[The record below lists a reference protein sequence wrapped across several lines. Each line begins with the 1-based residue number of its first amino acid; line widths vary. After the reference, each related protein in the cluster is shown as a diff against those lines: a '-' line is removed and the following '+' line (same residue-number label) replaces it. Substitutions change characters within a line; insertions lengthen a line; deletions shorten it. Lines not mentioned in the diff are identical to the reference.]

1 MKISSIKS
9 HVLRYE
15 LDKELGYSQQYYKHR
30 TAHLVEIETDEGIT
44 GWGECFGPGN
54 IALANKYIVEKVIQ
68 PLIIGEDPINKEY
81 IWHKVYNLLRDSGQK
96 GMPIQALSGI
106 DIALWD
112 ILAKKAKLPLYQLLG
127 GKTNNKIPVYGYGMM
142 LQKKSVE
149 ELCELFKKEANQIKE
164 KNFKAMKMKVG
175 LGPKEDLK
183 LVSAVREAIGDD
195 FKLMVDA
202 NHAYNKNDA
211 LYVGRGLDEMEIYWF
226 EEPVAPEDYDGYKEL
241 KEKLKTNIA
250 GGEAEFTKYGWNQL
264 IKNNC
269 IDIAQPEVCGL
280 GGITEYLKVSA
291 LAQSNFIP
299 IVNHVWGSALSVA
312 VNLHLL
318 TSLPD
323 MPGGL
328 FPAKSMLEFDTTE
341 KNIFITD
348 LAEEKF
354 SILGSISARRH
365 LYFSKTNSVHV
376 FAQRILHLSLNSEF
390 CWECCSTSSPR

>member
-328 FPAKSMLEFDTTE
+328 FPTKSMLEFDTTE

-354 SILGSISARRH
+354 SILDQVKDEDG
-365 LYFSKTNSVHV
+365 
-376 FAQRILHLSLNSEF
+376 FASPLENIGIGINPKKEF
-390 CWECCSTSSPR
+390 IKEYEYNG

>member
-127 GKTNNKIPVYGYGMM
+127 GKTNSKIPVYGYGMM

-183 LVSAVREAIGDD
+183 LVSSVREAIGND

-211 LYVGRGLDEMEIYWF
+211 LYVGKGLDEMEIYWF
-226 EEPVAPEDYDGYKEL
+226 EEPVAPEDYNGYKEL

-250 GGEAEFTKYGWNQL
+250 GGEAEFTKYGWNEL

-328 FPAKSMLEFDTTE
+328 FPTKSMLEFDTTE

-354 SILGSISARRH
+354 SILDQVKDKDG
-365 LYFSKTNSVHV
+365 
-376 FAQRILHLSLNSEF
+376 FASPLENIGIGINPKKEF
-390 CWECCSTSSPR
+390 IKEYEYNG

>member
-183 LVSAVREAIGDD
+183 LVSAVSEAIGDD

-250 GGEAEFTKYGWNQL
+250 GGEAEFTKYGWNEL

-328 FPAKSMLEFDTTE
+328 FPTKSMLEFDTTE

-348 LAEEKF
+348 LAEENF
-354 SILGSISARRH
+354 SILDQVKDKDG
-365 LYFSKTNSVHV
+365 
-376 FAQRILHLSLNSEF
+376 FASPLENIGIGINPKKEF
-390 CWECCSTSSPR
+390 IKEYEYNG

>member
-54 IALANKYIVEKVIQ
+54 IALANKYIVERVIQ
-68 PLIIGEDPINKEY
+68 PLITGENPINKEY

-127 GKTNNKIPVYGYGMM
+127 GKTNSKIPVYGYGMM

-183 LVSAVREAIGDD
+183 LVSAVRDAIGDD

-241 KEKLKTNIA
+241 KERLKTNIA

-348 LAEEKF
+348 LTEEKF
-354 SILGSISARRH
+354 SILDQVKDEDG
-365 LYFSKTNSVHV
+365 
-376 FAQRILHLSLNSEF
+376 FASPLENIGIGINPKKEF
-390 CWECCSTSSPR
+390 IKEYEYNG

>member
-127 GKTNNKIPVYGYGMM
+127 GKTNSKIPVYGYGMM

-183 LVSAVREAIGDD
+183 LVSAVREAIGND

-250 GGEAEFTKYGWNQL
+250 GGEAEFTKYGWNEL

-328 FPAKSMLEFDTTE
+328 FPTKSMLEFDTTE

-354 SILGSISARRH
+354 SILDQVKDKDG
-365 LYFSKTNSVHV
+365 
-376 FAQRILHLSLNSEF
+376 FA
-390 CWECCSTSSPR
+390 SPLENIGIGINPKKDFIKEYEYNG

>member
-1 MKISSIKS
+1 MKIISIKS

-15 LDKELGYSQQYYKHR
+15 LEKEIGYSQQYYKYR

-54 IALANKYIVEKVIQ
+54 IALANKFIVEKVIQ
-68 PLIIGEDPINKEY
+68 PLIKGEDPTNKEY

-96 GMPIQALSGI
+96 GMPIQALSGV

-112 ILAKKAKLPLYQLLG
+112 ILSKKAKLPLYQLVG
-127 GKTNNKIPVYGYGMM
+127 GKTNDKIPVYGYGMM
-142 LQKKSVE
+142 LQKKPVS
-149 ELCELFKKEANQIKE
+149 ELIELFKDEAKKIKE
-164 KNFKAMKMKVG
+164 KKFKAMKMKIG
-175 LGPKEDLK
+175 LGPTEDLK
-183 LVSAVREAIGDD
+183 LVKAVRDEIGKD
-195 FKLMVDA
+195 FTLMVDA
-202 NHAYNKNDA
+202 NHAYNVNDA
-211 LYVGRGLDEMEIYWF
+211 MYVGKGLDEMDIYWF

-241 KEKLKTNIA
+241 KDNLKTNIA

-264 IKNNC
+264 IKNRC

-291 LAQSNFIP
+291 LAQSNFVP
-299 IVNHVWGSALSVA
+299 IINHVWGSALSVA

-318 TSLPD
+318 TSMPD

-328 FPAKSMLEFDTTE
+328 FPSKPMLEFDTTS

-354 SILGSISARRH
+354 SILDQVKNNDG
-365 LYFSKTNSVHV
+365 FV
-376 FAQRILHLSLNSEF
+376 
-390 CWECCSTSSPR
+390 SPLEAIGIGINPNKDFIKKYEIKE

>member
-1 MKISSIKS
+1 MKITSIKS

-15 LDKELGYSQQYYKHR
+15 LDRELGYSQQYYKYR

-54 IALANKYIVEKVIQ
+54 IALANKFIVEKVIQ
-68 PLIIGEDPINKEY
+68 PIIKGENPTNKEY
-81 IWHKVYNLLRDSGQK
+81 LWHKVYNLLRDSGQK

-112 ILAKKAKLPLYQLLG
+112 ILSKKANLPLYQLLG
-127 GKTNNKIPVYGYGMM
+127 GKCNNKIPVYGYGMM
-142 LQKKSVE
+142 LQNKPVDQ
-149 ELCELFKKEANQIKE
+149 LIELFQKEAKEIKE
-164 KNFKAMKMKVG
+164 KNFKAMKMKIG
-175 LGPKEDLK
+175 IGPKNDLK
-183 LVSAVREAIGDD
+183 LVKAVRDAVGPEY
-195 FKLMVDA
+195 KLMVDA
-202 NHAYNKNDA
+202 NHAYNLNDA
-211 LYVGRGLDEMEIYWF
+211 LYVGRGLDDMNIYWF
-226 EEPVAPEDYDGYKEL
+226 EEPVAPEDYEGYREL
-241 KEKLKTNIA
+241 KKKLKTNVA

-264 IKNNC
+264 IKNKC

-299 IVNHVWGSALSVA
+299 IINHVWGSAVSVA

-318 TSLPD
+318 TAQPD

-328 FPAKSMLEFDTTE
+328 FPFKSMLEFDTTD

-348 LAEEKF
+348 LCNESFSVLDQVKKNDGYVKPIENVGIGINPNKDFIKKF
-354 SILGSISARRH
+354 EI
-365 LYFSKTNSVHV
+365 N
-376 FAQRILHLSLNSEF
+376 E
-390 CWECCSTSSPR
+390 

>member
-1 MKISSIKS
+1 MKITSIKS

-15 LDKELGYSQQYYKHR
+15 LDKELGYSQQYYNHR
-30 TAHLVEIETDEGIT
+30 TAHLVEVETDEGIT

-68 PLIIGEDPINKEY
+68 PLIKGDNPLKKEY

-112 ILAKKAKLPLYQLLG
+112 ILAKKSNLPLYQLIG
-127 GKTNNKIPVYGYGMM
+127 GKTNDKIPVYGYGMM
-142 LQKKSVE
+142 LQKKTVD
-149 ELCELFKKEANQIKE
+149 ELCELFKNEANQIKE
-164 KNFKAMKMKVG
+164 KNFKAMKMKIG
-175 LGPKEDLK
+175 MGPKEDLK
-183 LVSAVREAIGDD
+183 LVSAVRDTIGSE

-211 LYVGRGLDEMEIYWF
+211 LYVGKGLDEMNIYWF

-264 IKNNC
+264 LKNNC

-318 TSLPD
+318 TTLPD

-328 FPAKSMLEFDTTE
+328 FPTKSMLEFDTTE

-354 SILGSISARRH
+354 SILDQVKNKNG
-365 LYFSKTNSVHV
+365 
-376 FAQRILHLSLNSEF
+376 FA
-390 CWECCSTSSPR
+390 SPLENIGIGINPNKDFIKKYEYNG

>member
-15 LDKELGYSQQYYKHR
+15 LDKEL
-30 TAHLVEIETDEGIT
+30 
-44 GWGECFGPGN
+44 ECFGPGN

-183 LVSAVREAIGDD
+183 LVSAVREVIGND

-211 LYVGRGLDEMEIYWF
+211 LYVGKGLDEMEIYWF

-264 IKNNC
+264 IKYNC

-328 FPAKSMLEFDTTE
+328 FPTKSMLEFDTTE

-354 SILGSISARRH
+354 SILDQVKDKNG
-365 LYFSKTNSVHV
+365 
-376 FAQRILHLSLNSEF
+376 FA
-390 CWECCSTSSPR
+390 SPLENIGIGINPKKDFIKEYTYNG

>member
-1 MKISSIKS
+1 MKINSIKS

-30 TAHLVEIETDEGIT
+30 TAHLVEVETDEGIT

-142 LQKKSVE
+142 LQKKTVE

-175 LGPKEDLK
+175 LGPKDDLK
-183 LVSAVREAIGDD
+183 LVSAVREAIGDN

-211 LYVGRGLDEMEIYWF
+211 LYVGRGLDEMDIYWF
-226 EEPVAPEDYDGYKEL
+226 EEPVAPEDYDSYKEL

-280 GGITEYLKVSA
+280 GGITEYLKISA
-291 LAQSNFIP
+291 LAQANFIP

-328 FPAKSMLEFDTTE
+328 FPTKSMLEFDTTE

-354 SILGSISARRH
+354 SILDQVKDKNGFASPLESIGIGINPKKDFIKE
-365 LYFSKTNSVHV
+365 YEYNG
-376 FAQRILHLSLNSEF
+376 
-390 CWECCSTSSPR
+390 

>member
-1 MKISSIKS
+1 MKINSIKS

-30 TAHLVEIETDEGIT
+30 TAHLVEVETDEGIT

-142 LQKKSVE
+142 LQKKTVE

-175 LGPKEDLK
+175 LGPKDDLK
-183 LVSAVREAIGDD
+183 LVSAVREAIGDN

-211 LYVGRGLDEMEIYWF
+211 LYVGRGLDEMDIYWF
-226 EEPVAPEDYDGYKEL
+226 EEPVAPEDYDSYKEL

-280 GGITEYLKVSA
+280 GGITEYLKISA
-291 LAQSNFIP
+291 LAQANFIP

-328 FPAKSMLEFDTTE
+328 FPTKSMLEFDTTE

-354 SILGSISARRH
+354 SILDQVKDKNG
-365 LYFSKTNSVHV
+365 
-376 FAQRILHLSLNSEF
+376 FA
-390 CWECCSTSSPR
+390 SPLENIGIGINPKKDFIKEYEYNG

>member
-1 MKISSIKS
+1 MKITSIKS

-30 TAHLVEIETDEGIT
+30 TAHLVEVETDEGIT

-68 PLIIGEDPINKEY
+68 PLIKGDDPLKKEY

-112 ILAKKAKLPLYQLLG
+112 ILAKKSNLPLYQLLG
-127 GKTNNKIPVYGYGMM
+127 GKTNDKIPVYGYGMM
-142 LQKKSVE
+142 LQKKTVE
-149 ELCELFKKEANQIKE
+149 ELCELFKNEASQIKE
-164 KNFKAMKMKVG
+164 KNFKAMKMKIG
-175 LGPKEDLK
+175 MGPKEDLK
-183 LVSAVREAIGDD
+183 LVSAVRDTIGSE

-211 LYVGRGLDEMEIYWF
+211 LYVGKGLDEMNIYWF

-264 IKNNC
+264 LKNNC

-318 TSLPD
+318 TTLPD

-328 FPAKSMLEFDTTE
+328 FPTKSMLEFDTTE

-354 SILGSISARRH
+354 SILDQVKNKNG
-365 LYFSKTNSVHV
+365 
-376 FAQRILHLSLNSEF
+376 FA
-390 CWECCSTSSPR
+390 SPLENIGIGINPNKDFIKKYEYNG

>member
-127 GKTNNKIPVYGYGMM
+127 GKTNSKIPVYGYGMM

-183 LVSAVREAIGDD
+183 LVSAVREVIGND

-328 FPAKSMLEFDTTE
+328 FPTKSMLEFDTTE

-354 SILGSISARRH
+354 SILDQVKDKDG
-365 LYFSKTNSVHV
+365 
-376 FAQRILHLSLNSEF
+376 FA
-390 CWECCSTSSPR
+390 SPLENIGIGINPKKDFIKEYEYNG

>member
-1 MKISSIKS
+1 MKITSIKS

-30 TAHLVEIETDEGIT
+30 TAHLVEVETDEGIT

-68 PLIIGEDPINKEY
+68 PLIKGDNPLKKEY

-112 ILAKKAKLPLYQLLG
+112 ILAKKSNLPLYQLLG
-127 GKTNNKIPVYGYGMM
+127 GKTNDKIPVYGYGMM
-142 LQKKSVE
+142 LQKKTVD
-149 ELCELFKKEANQIKE
+149 ELCETFKNEANQIKE
-164 KNFKAMKMKVG
+164 KNFKAMKMKIG
-175 LGPKEDLK
+175 MGPKEDLK
-183 LVSAVREAIGDD
+183 LVSAVRDTIGSE

-211 LYVGRGLDEMEIYWF
+211 LYVGKGLDEMNIYWF

-264 IKNNC
+264 LKNNC

-318 TSLPD
+318 TTLPD

-328 FPAKSMLEFDTTE
+328 FPTKSMLEFDTTE

-354 SILGSISARRH
+354 SILDQVKNKNG
-365 LYFSKTNSVHV
+365 
-376 FAQRILHLSLNSEF
+376 FA
-390 CWECCSTSSPR
+390 SPLENIGIGINPNKDFIKKYEYYG

>member
-30 TAHLVEIETDEGIT
+30 TAHLVEIETDDGIT

-127 GKTNNKIPVYGYGMM
+127 GKTNSKIPVYGYGMM

-183 LVSAVREAIGDD
+183 LVSAVREAIGNN

-211 LYVGRGLDEMEIYWF
+211 LYVGKGLDEMEIYWF

-328 FPAKSMLEFDTTE
+328 FPTKSMLEFDTTE

-354 SILGSISARRH
+354 SILDQVKDEDG
-365 LYFSKTNSVHV
+365 
-376 FAQRILHLSLNSEF
+376 FASPLENIGIGINPKKEF
-390 CWECCSTSSPR
+390 IKEYEYNG

>member
-1 MKISSIKS
+1 MKITSIKS

-30 TAHLVEIETDEGIT
+30 TAHLVELETDEGIT

-68 PLIIGEDPINKEY
+68 PLIKGDNPLKKEY

-112 ILAKKAKLPLYQLLG
+112 ILAKKSNLPLYQLLG

-142 LQKKSVE
+142 LQKKTVQ
-149 ELCELFKKEANQIKE
+149 ELCELFKNEASQIKE
-164 KNFKAMKMKVG
+164 KNFKAMKMKIG
-175 LGPKEDLK
+175 MGPKEDLK
-183 LVSAVREAIGDD
+183 LVSAVRDTIGSE

-211 LYVGRGLDEMEIYWF
+211 LYVGKGLDEMNIYWF

-312 VNLHLL
+312 VHLHLL
-318 TSLPD
+318 TTLPD

-328 FPAKSMLEFDTTE
+328 FPTKSMLEFDTTE

-354 SILGSISARRH
+354 SILDQVKIKNG
-365 LYFSKTNSVHV
+365 
-376 FAQRILHLSLNSEF
+376 FA
-390 CWECCSTSSPR
+390 SPLENIGIGINPNKDFIKKYEYNG

>member
-15 LDKELGYSQQYYKHR
+15 LDNELGYSQQYYKHR
-30 TAHLVEIETDEGIT
+30 TAHLVEVVTDEGIT

-54 IALANKYIVEKVIQ
+54 IAFANKYIVEKVIQ
-68 PLIIGEDPINKEY
+68 PLIIGEDPTSKEY

-112 ILAKKAKLPLYQLLG
+112 ILAKKSKLPLYQLLG

-142 LQKKSVE
+142 LQKKSLQ
-149 ELCELFKKEANQIKE
+149 ELCDLFKQEASQIKE
-164 KNFKAMKMKVG
+164 KNFKAMKMKIG
-175 LGPKEDLK
+175 LGPKEDLI
-183 LVSAVREAIGDD
+183 LVRAVRDAIGEN

-202 NHAYNKNDA
+202 NHAYNKSDA
-211 LYVGRGLDEMEIYWF
+211 LYVGRGLDEMKIYWF
-226 EEPVAPEDYDGYKEL
+226 EEPVAPEDYEGYKEL
-241 KEKLKTNIA
+241 REKLNINIA

-264 IKNNC
+264 IKNKC

-299 IVNHVWGSALSVA
+299 IVNHVWGSAISIA

-318 TSLPD
+318 SSQPD
-323 MPGGL
+323 LPGGL
-328 FPAKSMLEFDTTE
+328 FPSKSMLEFDTTE

-348 LAEEKF
+348 LPKEKF
-354 SILGSISARRH
+354 SILEQVKNNDGYATVLESPGIGISP
-365 LYFSKTNSVHV
+365 SK
-376 FAQRILHLSLNSEF
+376 EF
-390 CWECCSTSSPR
+390 LKEFEVNE

>member
-9 HVLRYE
+9 HILRYE

-183 LVSAVREAIGDD
+183 LVSAVREAIGND

-211 LYVGRGLDEMEIYWF
+211 LYVGKGLDEMEIYWF

-328 FPAKSMLEFDTTE
+328 FPTKSMLEFDTTE

-354 SILGSISARRH
+354 SILDQVKDKDG
-365 LYFSKTNSVHV
+365 
-376 FAQRILHLSLNSEF
+376 FA
-390 CWECCSTSSPR
+390 SPLENIGIGINPKKDFIKEYEYNG

>member
-1 MKISSIKS
+1 MKITSVKS

-127 GKTNNKIPVYGYGMM
+127 GKTNSKIPVYGYGMM

-183 LVSAVREAIGDD
+183 LVSAVREVIGND

-250 GGEAEFTKYGWNQL
+250 GGEAEFTKYGWNEL

-299 IVNHVWGSALSVA
+299 VVNHVWGSALSVA

-328 FPAKSMLEFDTTE
+328 FPTKSMLEFDTTE

-354 SILGSISARRH
+354 SILDQVKDKDG
-365 LYFSKTNSVHV
+365 
-376 FAQRILHLSLNSEF
+376 FA
-390 CWECCSTSSPR
+390 SPLENIGIGINPKKDFIKEYEYNG

>member
-1 MKISSIKS
+1 MKIISIKS

-30 TAHLVEIETDEGIT
+30 TAHLVEVETDEGIT

-68 PLIIGEDPINKEY
+68 PLIKGDDPLNKEY

-112 ILAKKAKLPLYQLLG
+112 ILAKKSNLPLYQLLG
-127 GKTNNKIPVYGYGMM
+127 GKTNDKIPVYGYGMM
-142 LQKKSVE
+142 LQKKTVD
-149 ELCELFKKEANQIKE
+149 ELCELFKNEASQIKE
-164 KNFKAMKMKVG
+164 KNFKAMKMKIG
-175 LGPKEDLK
+175 MGPKEDLK
-183 LVSAVREAIGDD
+183 LVSAVRDTIGSE

-211 LYVGRGLDEMEIYWF
+211 LYVGRGLDEMNIYWF
-226 EEPVAPEDYDGYKEL
+226 EEPVAPEDYESYKEL
-241 KEKLKTNIA
+241 KQKLKTNIA

-318 TSLPD
+318 TTLPD

-328 FPAKSMLEFDTTE
+328 FPTKSMLEFDTTE

-354 SILGSISARRH
+354 SILDQVKNKNG
-365 LYFSKTNSVHV
+365 
-376 FAQRILHLSLNSEF
+376 FA
-390 CWECCSTSSPR
+390 SPLENIGIGINPNKDFIKKYEYNG

>member
-1 MKISSIKS
+1 MKITSIKS

-30 TAHLVEIETDEGIT
+30 TAHLVEVETDDGIT

-68 PLIIGEDPINKEY
+68 PLIKGDDPLKKEY

-112 ILAKKAKLPLYQLLG
+112 ILAKKSNLPLYQLLG
-127 GKTNNKIPVYGYGMM
+127 GKTNDKIPVYGYGMM
-142 LQKKSVE
+142 LQKKTVE
-149 ELCELFKKEANQIKE
+149 ELCELFKNEASQIKE
-164 KNFKAMKMKVG
+164 KNFKAMKMKIG
-175 LGPKEDLK
+175 MGPKEDLK
-183 LVSAVREAIGDD
+183 LVSAVRDTIGSE

-211 LYVGRGLDEMEIYWF
+211 LYVGKGLDEMNIYWF

-264 IKNNC
+264 LKNNC

-318 TSLPD
+318 TTLPD

-328 FPAKSMLEFDTTE
+328 FPTKSMLEFDTTE

-354 SILGSISARRH
+354 SILDQVKNKNG
-365 LYFSKTNSVHV
+365 
-376 FAQRILHLSLNSEF
+376 FA
-390 CWECCSTSSPR
+390 SPLENIGIGINPNKDFIKKYEYNG

>member
-1 MKISSIKS
+1 MKITSIKS

-30 TAHLVEIETDEGIT
+30 TAHLVEVETDEGIT

-68 PLIIGEDPINKEY
+68 PLIKGDDPLKKEY

-112 ILAKKAKLPLYQLLG
+112 ILAKKSNLPLYQLLG
-127 GKTNNKIPVYGYGMM
+127 GKTNDKIPVYGYGMM
-142 LQKKSVE
+142 LQKKTVD
-149 ELCELFKKEANQIKE
+149 ELCELFKNEASQIKE
-164 KNFKAMKMKVG
+164 NNFKAMKMKIG
-175 LGPKEDLK
+175 MGPKEDLK
-183 LVSAVREAIGDD
+183 LVSAVRDTIGSE

-211 LYVGRGLDEMEIYWF
+211 LYVGKGLDEMNIYWF
-226 EEPVAPEDYDGYKEL
+226 EEPVAPEDYDSYKEL

-264 IKNNC
+264 LKNNC

-318 TSLPD
+318 TTLPD

-328 FPAKSMLEFDTTE
+328 FPTKSMLEFDTTE

-354 SILGSISARRH
+354 SILDQVKNKNG
-365 LYFSKTNSVHV
+365 
-376 FAQRILHLSLNSEF
+376 FA
-390 CWECCSTSSPR
+390 SPLENIGIGINPNKDFIKKYEYNG

>member
-1 MKISSIKS
+1 MKITSIKS

-30 TAHLVEIETDEGIT
+30 TAHLVEVETDEGIT

-68 PLIIGEDPINKEY
+68 PLIKGDDPLKKEY

-112 ILAKKAKLPLYQLLG
+112 ILAKKSNLPLYQLLG
-127 GKTNNKIPVYGYGMM
+127 GKTNDKIPVYGYGMM
-142 LQKKSVE
+142 LQKKTVD
-149 ELCELFKKEANQIKE
+149 ELCELFKIEASQIKE
-164 KNFKAMKMKVG
+164 KNFKAMKMKIG
-175 LGPKEDLK
+175 MGPKEDLK
-183 LVSAVREAIGDD
+183 LVSAVRDTIGSE

-211 LYVGRGLDEMEIYWF
+211 LYVGKGLDEMNIYWF

-318 TSLPD
+318 TTLPD

-328 FPAKSMLEFDTTE
+328 FPTKSMLEFDTTE

-354 SILGSISARRH
+354 SILDQVKNKNG
-365 LYFSKTNSVHV
+365 
-376 FAQRILHLSLNSEF
+376 FA
-390 CWECCSTSSPR
+390 SPLENIGIGINPNKDFIKKYEYNG

>member
-1 MKISSIKS
+1 M
-9 HVLRYE
+9 LRYE

-68 PLIIGEDPINKEY
+68 PLIIGEDPSNKEY

-250 GGEAEFTKYGWNQL
+250 GGEAEFTKYGWNEL

-354 SILGSISARRH
+354 SILDQVKNKDG
-365 LYFSKTNSVHV
+365 
-376 FAQRILHLSLNSEF
+376 FA
-390 CWECCSTSSPR
+390 SPLENIGIGINPKKDFIKEYEYNG

>member
-149 ELCELFKKEANQIKE
+149 ELCELFKQEASQIKE

-241 KEKLKTNIA
+241 KERLKTNIA

-328 FPAKSMLEFDTTE
+328 FPTKSMLEFDTTE

-354 SILGSISARRH
+354 SILDQVKDKDG
-365 LYFSKTNSVHV
+365 
-376 FAQRILHLSLNSEF
+376 FA
-390 CWECCSTSSPR
+390 SPLENIGIGINPKKDFIKEYEYNG

>member
-1 MKISSIKS
+1 M
-9 HVLRYE
+9 LRYE
-15 LDKELGYSQQYYKHR
+15 LEKELGYSQQYYKYR

-54 IALANKYIVEKVIQ
+54 IALANKYIIEKVIQ
-68 PLIIGEDPINKEY
+68 PLIKGEDPTNKEY

-96 GMPIQALSGI
+96 GMPIQALSGV

-112 ILAKKAKLPLYQLLG
+112 ILSKKAKLPLYQLIG
-127 GKTNNKIPVYGYGMM
+127 GKTNNQIPVYGYGMM
-142 LQKKSVE
+142 LQKKSVN
-149 ELCELFKKEANQIKE
+149 ELVELFKDEAKKIKE
-164 KNFKAMKMKVG
+164 KNFKAMKMKIG
-175 LGPKEDLK
+175 LGPQDDLK
-183 LVSAVREAIGDD
+183 LVKAVRDEIGDQ

-211 LYVGRGLDEMEIYWF
+211 MYVGKGLDEMDIFWF
-226 EEPVAPEDYDGYKEL
+226 EEPVAPEDYEGYKEL
-241 KEKLKTNIA
+241 KENLKTSIA
-250 GGEAEFTKYGWNQL
+250 GGEAEFTRFGWNQL
-264 IKNNC
+264 IKNRC

-312 VNLHLL
+312 VNIHLL
-318 TSLPD
+318 TSMPD

-328 FPAKSMLEFDTTE
+328 FSTKSMLEFDTTS

-354 SILGSISARRH
+354 SILDQVKNNDGYIKPLENIGIGINPNR
-365 LYFSKTNSVHV
+365 
-376 FAQRILHLSLNSEF
+376 EF
-390 CWECCSTSSPR
+390 IKKWQVNE

>member
-1 MKISSIKS
+1 MKIISIKS

-30 TAHLVEIETDEGIT
+30 TAHLVEVETDEGIT

-68 PLIIGEDPINKEY
+68 PLIKGDDPLKKEN

-112 ILAKKAKLPLYQLLG
+112 ILAKKSNLPLYQLLG
-127 GKTNNKIPVYGYGMM
+127 GKTNDKIPVYGYGMM
-142 LQKKSVE
+142 LQKKTVD
-149 ELCELFKKEANQIKE
+149 ELCELFKNEASQIKE
-164 KNFKAMKMKVG
+164 NNFKAMKMKIG
-175 LGPKEDLK
+175 MGPKEDLK
-183 LVSAVREAIGDD
+183 LVSAVRDTIGSE

-211 LYVGRGLDEMEIYWF
+211 LYVGKGLDEMNIYWF

-264 IKNNC
+264 LKNNC

-318 TSLPD
+318 TTLPD

-328 FPAKSMLEFDTTE
+328 FPTKSMLEFDTTE

-354 SILGSISARRH
+354 SILDQVKNKNG
-365 LYFSKTNSVHV
+365 
-376 FAQRILHLSLNSEF
+376 FA
-390 CWECCSTSSPR
+390 SPLENIGIGINPNKDFIKKYEYNG

>member
-127 GKTNNKIPVYGYGMM
+127 GKTNSKIPVYGYGMM

-183 LVSAVREAIGDD
+183 LVTAVREVIGND

-241 KEKLKTNIA
+241 KERLKTNIA

-328 FPAKSMLEFDTTE
+328 FPTKSMLEFDTTE

-354 SILGSISARRH
+354 SILDQVKDKDG
-365 LYFSKTNSVHV
+365 
-376 FAQRILHLSLNSEF
+376 FASPLENIGIGINPKKEF
-390 CWECCSTSSPR
+390 IKEYEYNG

>member
-112 ILAKKAKLPLYQLLG
+112 IMAKKAKMPLYQLLV

-183 LVSAVREAIGDD
+183 LVSAVREVIGND

-328 FPAKSMLEFDTTE
+328 FPTKSMLEFDTTE

-354 SILGSISARRH
+354 SILDQVKDKDG
-365 LYFSKTNSVHV
+365 
-376 FAQRILHLSLNSEF
+376 FASPLENIGIGINPKKEF
-390 CWECCSTSSPR
+390 IKEYEYNG